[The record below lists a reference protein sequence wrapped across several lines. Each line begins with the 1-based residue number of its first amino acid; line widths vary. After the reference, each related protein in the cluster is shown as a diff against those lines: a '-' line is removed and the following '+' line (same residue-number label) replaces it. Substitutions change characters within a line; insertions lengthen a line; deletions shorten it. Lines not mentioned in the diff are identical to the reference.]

1 MSKPNTQ
8 FELSV
13 RDVEIIELA
22 LQQQMRKLNVRR
34 ETAIESTIKPVWELE
49 SVREI
54 DAELKEIHQL
64 LGRLYN
70 QKNFYRPKN
79 KIYVGG

>member
-13 RDVEIIELA
+13 EDIDIIELA
-22 LQQQMRKLNVRR
+22 LQRQMRVLTERR
-34 ETAIESTIKPVWELE
+34 LTSIQSTIKPEWELD

-54 DAELKEIHQL
+54 DREVKEIYSL
-64 LGRLYN
+64 LGRLHN
-70 QKNFYRPKN
+70 QKNWYRPKEN
-79 KIYVGG
+79 YVGG